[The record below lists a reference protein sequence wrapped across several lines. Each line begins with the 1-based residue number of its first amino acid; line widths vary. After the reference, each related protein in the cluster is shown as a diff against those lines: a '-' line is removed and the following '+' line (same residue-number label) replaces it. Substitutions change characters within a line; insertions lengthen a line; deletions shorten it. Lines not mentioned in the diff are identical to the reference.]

1 MIQGIKSDIWSLIM
15 LKCVSITIHGT
26 SYREIQKGVSK
37 KSFYTILGGEEADN
51 KATFLVKK
59 VNIEPSVQVWLVGI

>member
-15 LKCVSITIHGT
+15 LKRVSITIHGT

-37 KSFYTILGGEEADN
+37 KSFYNILEDEEADN
-51 KATFLVKK
+51 KAAFFVKK
-59 VNIEPSVQVWLVGI
+59 GKHRTKCSSVAIT